1 MDIYSNIYIY
11 IWLNRHFMD
20 TTPFSKRP
28 MKVLKATHIA
38 LIMIGVVVTVI
49 DTLTTNTHHL
59 CIFSE
64 L

>member
-1 MDIYSNIYIY
+1 
-11 IWLNRHFMD
+11 MD
-20 TTPFSKRP
+20 TPPFSKRP